1 MGFSM
6 AGDGLKRDQ
15 AGINKLIEELT
26 SDLEVIRKS
35 IKNDS
40 YTTLINVINDNWSGE
55 DKDYFLKELNTE
67 LNGLD
72 QYLKKTENKVSMD
85 FNNAYY
91 EFLTFQNHNKI

>member
-1 MGFSM
+1 MQMENKKKIFII
-6 AGDGLKRDQ
+6 LVIT
-15 AGINKLIEELT
+15 GILII
-26 SDLEVIRKS
+26 SFGIIRKS